1 MQDYTAPER
10 GRAALLTINGQR
22 DFTLA
27 RSALRTCGVDRTLP
41 AMRTL
46 VQAFRD
52 LGAPVFHA
60 IRLYRPDGSNVDMF
74 RRSVVEE
81 GLRVLMPGTFGAELV
96 DEIKPHRDVRL
107 DPDELLQGGFQE
119 IGSKE
124 WVFYRPRWGAFYQT
138 SLADRLEAL
147 DVSTLVICGCNFPT
161 SGRATVYEAGARD
174 FRVVLVSDA
183 FSGSCEES
191 LCELCR
197 IGVYLM
203 DAQTCFAWLAGAPR
217 THAA

>member
-22 DFTLA
+22 DFARPGSTL
-27 RSALRTCGVDRTLP
+27 RIGGVDRALP
-41 AMRTL
+41 AMRNL

-52 LGAPVFHA
+52 CGAPVFHG

-74 RRSVVEE
+74 RRSAVEE
-81 GLRVLMPGTFGAELV
+81 GLRVLMPGTLGAELV
-96 DEIKPHRDVRL
+96 DEIRPLRDVRL
-107 DPDELLQGGFQE
+107 DPDELLHGRFQE
-119 IGSKE
+119 IGPKE
-124 WVFYRPRWGAFYQT
+124 WVFYRPRWGAFHET
-138 SLADRLEAL
+138 SLAERLGAL

-203 DAQTCFAWLAGAPR
+203 DAQTCFEWLAGTPR